1 MLIFERVKERGYILC
16 ILYFQEKSNK
26 KFLSFYFFLV
36 LVLGKGGRE
45 GGRKIGLCE
54 I

>member
-26 KFLSFYFFLV
+26 KLLSCYFFLV
-36 LVLGKGGRE
+36 LVLGKGVGK
-45 GGRKIGLCE
+45 GGER
-54 I
+54 

>member
-26 KFLSFYFFLV
+26 KFMSFYFFLV
-36 LVLGKGGRE
+36 LVLGKGVGK
-45 GGRKIGLCE
+45 GGER
-54 I
+54 